1 MGYMES
7 FDESDYESENEA
19 DLKTTLQTLVNEHGL
34 IEVLENL
41 KEFVE
46 AKAETVERLSDQDV
60 DKQSEAFR
68 DVARALTVL
77 IKALPPELDVQI
89 ALDQITHASS
99 NLE

>member
-1 MGYMES
+1 MES